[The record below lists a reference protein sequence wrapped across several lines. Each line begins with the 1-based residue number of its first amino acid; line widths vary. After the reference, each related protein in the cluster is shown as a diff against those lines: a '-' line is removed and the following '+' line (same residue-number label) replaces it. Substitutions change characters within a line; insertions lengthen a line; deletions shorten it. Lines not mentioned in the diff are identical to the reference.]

1 MLASTIREY
10 GSTDKPS
17 CARTHACTRA
27 AYVHT
32 IHITRNTFVHKVNSG
47 ISSNF
52 MQDEKLVDLN
62 KVMLKCIPE
71 DGIDE
76 DEQPVFLTGSTNASS
91 DIGAAH
97 SKAQLKL
104 E

>member
-1 MLASTIREY
+1 MHPRRVHAHN
-10 GSTDKPS
+10 
-17 CARTHACTRA
+17 THRSQ
-27 AYVHT
+27 
-32 IHITRNTFVHKVNSG
+32 HIVHKVNSG

-52 MQDEKLVDLN
+52 IQDEKLVDLN

-76 DEQPVFLTGSTNASS
+76 DERPVFLTGSTNASS
-91 DIGAAH
+91 VIGAAH